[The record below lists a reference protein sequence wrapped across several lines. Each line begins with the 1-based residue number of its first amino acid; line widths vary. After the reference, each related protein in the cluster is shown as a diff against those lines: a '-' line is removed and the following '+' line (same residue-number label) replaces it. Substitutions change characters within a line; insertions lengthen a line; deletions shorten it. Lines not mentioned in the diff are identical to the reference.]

1 MQGVGQNRHLKLR
14 LSRGKYTFDAIYF
27 SATRDSCGLEV
38 GDRVDAAFYLQIN
51 DFRGSRT
58 VQLQIIDLRGSPSPS
73 ARERAC
79 LDLAAR
85 LRDGDDLT
93 AQEAA
98 RLLPGREQFV
108 RLWQALLRLV
118 GTSGTVTA
126 EALPALRRLAGATGG
141 AEPFLRTAVALG
153 VFAERGLLSLE
164 RGEDTL
170 TITIAASG
178 KVDLG
183 DNPGIRRLHRVLGL
197 TERGGV

>member
-1 MQGVGQNRHLKLR
+1 MIEKLNPWVE
-14 LSRGKYTFDAIYF
+14 GK
-27 SATRDSCGLEV
+27 
-38 GDRVDAAFYLQIN
+38 RVLILGFGREGRSTWKVL
-51 DFRGSRT
+51 R
-58 VQLQIIDLRGSPSPS
+58 QLGTC
-73 ARERAC
+73 AC